1 MWTRRHL
8 LGAALCA
15 LLGLAGSSAVAAEK
29 VTLEVTVVHAKK
41 GGASVDPSLGAIEGA
56 LTKAFQGYGTFAKL
70 DAQRLA
76 LAVGGEGQ
84 LGLPNGKTAVFA
96 YKGAAGP
103 RHKLELR
110 IPESKVDVDLRA
122 PARKVFF
129 QAGLPHDGGILILA
143 MFLADAP

>member
-8 LGAALCA
+8 LGAALC
-15 LLGLAGSSAVAAEK
+15 LGLAALGGGASANEGI
-29 VTLEVTVVHAKK
+29 TLDVSVVHAKK
-41 GGASVDPSLGAIEGA
+41 GGATVDPALASIEGA
-56 LTKAFQGYGTFAKL
+56 LTKAFKGYGTFAKL
-70 DAQRLA
+70 DAEKLELTQSGTPGR
-76 LAVGGEGQ
+76 VS
-84 LGLPNGKTAVFA
+84 LPNGKTAVFA

-143 MFLADAP
+143 LFLAD